1 MSVERPPSGEG
12 WMARH
17 LPPTTRRVADN
28 TPQAINRR
36 IAEEIEHS
44 IRYHAAHPDEIPARL
59 AELDR
64 EWDIERVL
72 EANAATASLVGIGAG
87 LFDRRFLLLPAL
99 VAAFLLQHALQG
111 WCPPVP
117 ILRARGVRTEA
128 EINRERVALKA
139 LRGDFLRRGGRPSEE
154 RQAGWALEASAR

>member
-1 MSVERPPSGEG
+1 MSVERHRNGQG

-17 LPPTTRRVADN
+17 LPPTRQRVADN
-28 TPQAINRR
+28 TPDAINRR
-36 IAEEIEHS
+36 IEEETEES
-44 IRYHAAHPDEIPARL
+44 IRYHAAHPEEIDGRL
-59 AELDR
+59 AALDR

-72 EANAATASLVGIGAG
+72 EANAATISLAGIGAG

-154 RQAGWALEASAR
+154 RQAGWALQASAR

>member
-1 MSVERPPSGEG
+1 MSVERHSNGES

-28 TPQAINRR
+28 TPEAVNRR
-36 IAEEIEHS
+36 IAEDTEQSLRYFAGHPEEIEQ
-44 IRYHAAHPDEIPARL
+44 RL
-59 AELDR
+59 AALDR

-72 EANAATASLVGIGAG
+72 EANAATISLAGIAAG
-87 LFDRRFLLLPAL
+87 IFDRRFLLLPAL
-99 VAAFLLQHALQG
+99 VAGFLLQHALQG

-117 ILRARGVRTEA
+117 ILRARGVRTAA

-139 LRGDFLRRGGRPSEE
+139 LRGDFLRRGGRAGEE